1 MWLVHIP
8 ELDEGEC
15 MMDKYKGLISI
26 FSEVLE
32 KSKDYH
38 IAYIYQV
45 GYVSL
50 VGLLSKAEG
59 QNLSMIVDEIF
70 SSPEVMAESLLRNW
84 RWQWFYENRQLL
96 PRKDYDDICRLDDE
110 VPDSLR
116 EQYKREILSW
126 QDKIQAV
133 LQKES

>member
-1 MWLVHIP
+1 
-8 ELDEGEC
+8 

-26 FSEVLE
+26 FSDVLE

-50 VGLLSKAEG
+50 VGLLSKSEG

-70 SSPEVMAESLLRNW
+70 FSPEVMAESLLRNW
-84 RWQWFYENRQLL
+84 RWQWFYENRELL
-96 PRKDYDDICRLDDE
+96 SRKDYDDICRLDDE

>member
-1 MWLVHIP
+1 M
-8 ELDEGEC
+8 
-15 MMDKYKGLISI
+15 
-26 FSEVLE
+26 
-32 KSKDYH
+32 
-38 IAYIYQV
+38 
-45 GYVSL
+45 SL

-84 RWQWFYENRQLL
+84 RWQRFYENKELIL
-96 PRKDYDDICRLDDE
+96 RKDYDDICRLDDE

-126 QDKIQAV
+126 QDKIRAV

>member
-1 MWLVHIP
+1 
-8 ELDEGEC
+8 
-15 MMDKYKGLISI
+15 MDKYRELINI

-50 VGLLSKAEG
+50 IGLLSKEEQSA
-59 QNLSMIVDEIF
+59 SMIVDEIF
-70 SSPEVMAESLLRNW
+70 SSPESMAESLLRNW
-84 RWQWFYENRQLL
+84 RWQWFYANRKLL
-96 PRKDYDDICRLDDE
+96 PRKDYDDICKLDNE
-110 VPDSLR
+110 LPDSLR
-116 EQYKREILSW
+116 DKYKQDILIW

>member
-1 MWLVHIP
+1 
-8 ELDEGEC
+8 

-26 FSEVLE
+26 FSDVLE

-50 VGLLSKAEG
+50 VGLLSKSEG

-84 RWQWFYENRQLL
+84 R
-96 PRKDYDDICRLDDE
+96 
-110 VPDSLR
+110 
-116 EQYKREILSW
+116 
-126 QDKIQAV
+126 
-133 LQKES
+133 

>member
-1 MWLVHIP
+1 
-8 ELDEGEC
+8 
-15 MMDKYKGLISI
+15 MMDKYKELICI
-26 FSEVLE
+26 FSDVLE

-70 SSPEVMAESLLRNW
+70 PSPEVMAESLLRNW
-84 RWQWFYENRQLL
+84 RWQWFYENRELL
-96 PRKDYDDICRLDDE
+96 PRKDYDDIRRLDDE

-116 EQYKREILSW
+116 EQYTREILSW
-126 QDKIQAV
+126 QAKIQAV

>member
-1 MWLVHIP
+1 MWLAHITA
-8 ELDEGEC
+8 LDEGEC
-15 MMDKYKGLISI
+15 MMDKYKELISV
-26 FSEVLE
+26 FSDVLE

-84 RWQWFYENRQLL
+84 RWQWFYENRELL
-96 PRKDYDDICRLDDE
+96 LRKDYDDICRLDDE
-110 VPDSLR
+110 VPDSLQ

>member
-1 MWLVHIP
+1 
-8 ELDEGEC
+8 

-26 FSEVLE
+26 FSDVLE

-50 VGLLSKAEG
+50 VGLLGKEEG

-84 RWQWFYENRQLL
+84 RWQWFYENRELL
-96 PRKDYDDICRLDDE
+96 PRKDYDICRLDDE

-116 EQYKREILSW
+116 EQYNREILSW
-126 QDKIQAV
+126 QDKIQAI
-133 LQKES
+133 LQRES